1 MNNEMKQHVVNA
13 LKKNVR
19 IDGRKLVDYREITV
33 ETDIAS
39 TAEGSARVKI
49 GETEILAGVKMEIA
63 SPFPD
68 RPEEGA
74 IMLNAEFL
82 PMASPEFESGPPGMP
97 AIELARVVDRGIRE
111 SGALDLKKLCI
122 KKGEKCWMI
131 VVDICIVND
140 AGNLLDAA
148 ALGAIAAI
156 RDANFPTYENDELD
170 YKKPTDK
177 KIELTKTPIA
187 ITVLKIGDCLLVDPM
202 HDEEASVDSR
212 LTVTTTEDGVICA
225 LQKGG
230 LRPLLIEDVDKM
242 LDLAMGKAKILRKLL

>member
-230 LRPLLIEDVDKM
+230 LQPILTEDVDKM
-242 LDLAMGKAKILRKLL
+242 LDLAMEKAKVLRKLL